1 MGTITRKMVELAQQ
15 KGAEMSEAYGL
26 DARELSID
34 VSQGVVET
42 MKLAEDRGV
51 GLRIFKKG
59 RMGYAYTSDLDEKVL
74 ESTVERAIANAVWT
88 GEDPYHVLPSKVEAY
103 PHVDTF
109 DPEISKTA
117 VEEKINLAKEIEAA
131 ARATDERVKITERSN
146 YQDAEYTV
154 SIVNSRGIDASYRG
168 AYCGAYA
175 YLVAEENGEN
185 QTGFAL
191 SYGLRFSDIDPT
203 KVGQEA
209 ANKAVRMLGAKRIA
223 SKRMPVLLD
232 PYVVTQFMGILTPAL
247 TAEAVQKGK
256 SPLAGKKDQIVASD
270 ILTLVDDGRLE
281 GRIASAP
288 FDGEGVPSSRTVLIE
303 DGILKN
309 YLHNSYTA
317 RKEGA
322 ISTGNGTR
330 GSFRGTPEVGT
341 TNFYLQAGQETQ
353 EGLMA
358 GIDYGF
364 YVTEVMGMHTANPI
378 SGDFS
383 IGASGLLI
391 EKGRLTTP
399 VRGVAIAGNLMELLQ
414 NIDGIGND
422 LTFFVGK
429 GAPTVRITSLPVSG
443 D

>member
-1 MGTITRKMVELAQQ
+1 MGTITRKMVELAQR

-34 VSQGVVET
+34 VSRGVVET
-42 MKLAEDRGV
+42 MKLAEDRGI
-51 GLRIFKKG
+51 GLRIFKNG

-74 ESTVERAIANAVWT
+74 EGTVERALANAVWT
-88 GEDPYHVLPSKVEAY
+88 GEDPYHVLPSKVDRY
-103 PHVDTF
+103 PQVDTF
-109 DPEISKTA
+109 DPEIGNTS
-117 VEEKINLAKEIEAA
+117 VEAKINLAKEIEAA
-131 ARATDERVKITERSN
+131 ARASDQRIAITERSS

-154 SIVNSRGIDASYRG
+154 SIVNSRGVDASYRG

-175 YLVAEENGEN
+175 YLVAEEKGEN

-191 SYGLRFSDIDPT
+191 SYGLRFSDINPV

-209 ANKAVRMLGAKRIA
+209 AHKAVRMLGAKRIA

-232 PYVVTQFMGILTPAL
+232 PYVVTQFMGILTPSL

-256 SPLAGKKDQIVASD
+256 SPLAGKGNTLIASPTV
-270 ILTLVDDGRLE
+270 TLVDDGRLE

-303 DGILKN
+303 EGILKN

-317 RKEGA
+317 RKEGV

-341 TNFYLQAGQETQ
+341 TNFYLQAGNKSTDE
-353 EGLMA
+353 LMQD
-358 GIDYGF
+358 IDYGF

-383 IGASGLLI
+383 IGAAGLLI

-399 VRGVAIAGNLMELLQ
+399 IRGVAIAGNLMELLQ

-429 GAPTVRITSLPVSG
+429 GAPTVRIKSLPVSG